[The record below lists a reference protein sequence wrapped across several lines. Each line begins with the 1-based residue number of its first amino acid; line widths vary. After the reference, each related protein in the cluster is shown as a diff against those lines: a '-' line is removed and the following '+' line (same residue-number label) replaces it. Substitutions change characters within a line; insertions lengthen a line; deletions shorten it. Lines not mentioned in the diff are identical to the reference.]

1 MMRKSLRRVLDR
13 LRSAA
18 KESAAKGKLR
28 EGTSIRGGL
37 QEPQRIEA
45 LPAPVRVRS

>member
-18 KESAAKGKLR
+18 KGSLQK
-28 EGTSIRGGL
+28 GTSIRAGL
-37 QEPQRIEA
+37 QAPQRIEA
-45 LPAPVRVRS
+45 LPASVRVRS